1 MRPGTLLR
9 WHALKRTLKSEIK
22 NNSTVLDIGSYD
34 GFASG
39 KLTEIYSNLNIILVD
54 LDMSGLVKAKQK
66 NLYAIYGSALNLPVG
81 DSTVD
86 VVLCLDLI
94 EHIDDDSK
102 VIEEISRV
110 LRKDG
115 RFILTTPK
123 ENGVSFPLLDRK
135 RTLEINKGWGH
146 VRLGYSKNQIES
158 LLHTHNLTSE
168 KTSGYF
174 NLLTRL
180 TYPSVMTPK
189 NFRSKFLIYK
199 FIVSLEPYIKY
210 GADEHII
217 IGGKRRQEF

>member
-94 EHIDDDSK
+94 EHIDDDSNSK
-102 VIEEISRV
+102 KGEEVIIPDDPVLIS
-110 LRKDG
+110 
-115 RFILTTPK
+115 F
-123 ENGVSFPLLDRK
+123 E
-135 RTLEINKGWGH
+135 
-146 VRLGYSKNQIES
+146 
-158 LLHTHNLTSE
+158 
-168 KTSGYF
+168 
-174 NLLTRL
+174 
-180 TYPSVMTPK
+180 
-189 NFRSKFLIYK
+189 
-199 FIVSLEPYIKY
+199 
-210 GADEHII
+210 
-217 IGGKRRQEF
+217 GGKDQKG